1 MTGPLRT
8 AFRHTARASG
18 VLLGLAVSVLAVLF
32 SLGFFGLVA
41 GARDRPPRFLGKIPG
56 LLYTAGLGA
65 LFSVWAWR
73 LISGRGSPSGGGM
86 LSPFFYRL
94 LGGAFMLTAVW
105 FSWAPWV
112 DSAREV
118 FFCFGVLGI
127 PGGLCFWAAH
137 RLSRHAHPEHPVAQ
151 QLDPI
156 DPW

>member
-1 MTGPLRT
+1 MTGPFRT
-8 AFRHTARASG
+8 AFRLTARFSG

-32 SLGFFGLVA
+32 SLGFFGLVVEA
-41 GARDRPPRFLGKIPG
+41 LHRPLLFQAKIPG

-73 LISGRGSPSGGGM
+73 LISGRGSRSGGGI

-105 FSWAPWV
+105 FSWAPRV
-112 DSAREV
+112 DSPREV
-118 FFCFGVLGI
+118 FFVFGVLGI

-137 RLSRHAHPEHPVAQ
+137 RLSRYAHPGHPAA
-151 QLDPI
+151 
-156 DPW
+156 